1 MRGEMMGRLI
11 LVTGGVRSG
20 KSTFAEQMA
29 AKRGNRILYVATS
42 KDIDDEMHLRIGK
55 HRGKRPQSWHTLEA
69 YKGFGAVLPCKARDM
84 DAVLID
90 CITVMTANLVLEQW
104 GDREAVGAEEID
116 RIEAS
121 VLDEFLRFTDTV
133 KSLKC
138 DCIAVTNETG
148 MGVVPPYPLGRA
160 FRDISGRVNQLLAGH
175 CDEAYFCVAGIPLK
189 IKG

>member
-1 MRGEMMGRLI
+1 MGRLI

-20 KSTFAEQMA
+20 KSSFAEQMA
-29 AKRGNRILYVATS
+29 AKRGSRILYVATS
-42 KDIDDEMHLRIGK
+42 KDIDDEMHIRIRK
-55 HRGKRPQSWHTLEA
+55 HREKRPSSWDTLEA
-69 YKGFGAVLPCKARDM
+69 YKGFENILPRKAQDM

-90 CITVMTANLVLEQW
+90 CVTVMTANLVLEQW
-104 GDREAVGAEEID
+104 GDRAEISAGEMDQIEQCLINEFQRLVGI
-116 RIEAS
+116 I
-121 VLDEFLRFTDTV
+121 

-160 FRDISGRVNQLLAGH
+160 FRDISGRVNQLLADN
-175 CDEAYFCVAGIPLK
+175 CEEVYFCVAGIPIK